1 METNRGINAP
11 KAGLLALLPGWFSAG
26 SPTTVYCCH
35 MPSLRAFGDDLTDL
49 LNAYGAL
56 MVGAH
61 VGEEES
67 NQQRERAGLLR
78 HRSVYFAKSRVCRD
92 SFINN
97 NIGSEYSTN

>member
-1 METNRGINAP
+1 
-11 KAGLLALLPGWFSAG
+11 
-26 SPTTVYCCH
+26 
-35 MPSLRAFGDDLTDL
+35 MPILRAFGDDLRDL
-49 LNAYGAL
+49 LNAFGAV

-78 HRSVYFAKSRVCRD
+78 QRINNFAKSRMFRD
-92 SFINN
+92 SYINN